1 MAAGTISCASRG
13 TGQMDIDIRSQVRH
27 YVTQRLALKGHGAP
41 IADEQPLFSSGLLDS
56 LDAVEMVVYVED
68 EFGINFSE
76 INFDLTLLDSI
87 TAVCA
92 LVERHRKQSYAA

>member
-1 MAAGTISCASRG
+1 
-13 TGQMDIDIRSQVRH
+13 MDIETRSQVRH
-27 YVTQRLALKGHGAP
+27 YLTQRLALKGHGAP

-56 LDAVEMVVYVED
+56 LDAVELVVYVED

-87 TAVCA
+87 AAVCV
-92 LVERHRKQSYAA
+92 LVEHHQKQSHGA